1 MSEHSLGVEVACD
14 GPDEPSDCPQSAAGR
29 RAFTSRTAPQVRA
42 DGRADG
48 WVTRRRGGHLI
59 DLCPA
64 CKSPATTEET
74 DHA

>member
-1 MSEHSLGVEVACD
+1 MTTYSLGVEVACD
-14 GPDEPSDCPQSAAGR
+14 GAEPGDCPESAAIR
-29 RAFTSRTAPQVRA
+29 SAFTSRTAPQVRA

-64 CKSPATTEET
+64 CQSPAITTKET
-74 DHA
+74 R